1 MIDAELFATI
11 APRDY
16 GGFELGLDT
25 YSEIVR
31 RISAASP
38 STGWVTAFLMG
49 AAWRVLTFPREGQE
63 EIYGGRNYVLG
74 AGAGQPITGGERVEG
89 GYRLNGRTP
98 RKLGAAPAGAFPFNG
113 RRVGGGRAPGTLI
126 FSLTPPP
133 LPLSHNLP
141 LRGVEGN
148 QQ

>member
-1 MIDAELFATI
+1 MLDAELFATI
-11 APRDY
+11 APLDY

-63 EIYGGRNYVLG
+63 EIYGGRNYVIGVG
-74 AGAGQPITGGERVEG
+74 AEQPNTWGGPLHG
-89 GYRLNGRTP
+89 GYRLHCRTT
-98 RKLGAAPAGAFPFNG
+98 
-113 RRVGGGRAPGTLI
+113 GT
-126 FSLTPPP
+126 
-133 LPLSHNLP
+133 
-141 LRGVEGN
+141 
-148 QQ
+148 

>member
-74 AGAGQPITGGERVEG
+74 AGAAPPTTGAESVEG
-89 GYRLNGRTP
+89 GYRLTGLPAWHSGASHAAWFPING
-98 RKLGAAPAGAFPFNG
+98 LLIEEGSAPATMNFA
-113 RRVGGGRAPGTLI
+113 T
-126 FSLTPPP
+126 P
-133 LPLSHNLP
+133 LPDVITVSNWPNNERHN
-141 LRGVEGN
+141 
-148 QQ
+148 